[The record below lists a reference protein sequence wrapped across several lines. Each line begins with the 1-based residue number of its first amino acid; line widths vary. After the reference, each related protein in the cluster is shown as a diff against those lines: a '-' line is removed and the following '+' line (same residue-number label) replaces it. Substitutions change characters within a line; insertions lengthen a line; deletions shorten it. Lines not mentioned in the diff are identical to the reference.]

1 MSRNGMLINLLYITA
16 AVSIFTIALKSIFT
30 SNFYQFLSSLYY
42 IVMFILVIMGFA
54 GILGLSF
61 ISVDIVLILAISVNI
76 AFLVFTRITE
86 RKND

>member
-1 MSRNGMLINLLYITA
+1 MLINLLYITA

-30 SNFYQFLSSLYY
+30 ANFYQFLSSLYY